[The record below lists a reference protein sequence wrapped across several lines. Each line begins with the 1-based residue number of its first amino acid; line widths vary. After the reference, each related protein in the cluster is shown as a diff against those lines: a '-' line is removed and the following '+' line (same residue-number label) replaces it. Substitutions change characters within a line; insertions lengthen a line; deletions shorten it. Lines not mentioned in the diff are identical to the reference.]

1 MGQHMRYDVVA
12 GGPCA
17 QACTDLIAEGC
28 MISWRDRGRTPV
40 PGKGKMEGKAGV
52 RTTCTCPHCGLNAW
66 AKADEVLRC
75 GACEVALE
83 PEGACGTAHTR
94 H

>member
-40 PGKGKMEGKAGV
+40 PGK
-52 RTTCTCPHCGLNAW
+52 
-66 AKADEVLRC
+66 
-75 GACEVALE
+75 
-83 PEGACGTAHTR
+83 
-94 H
+94 